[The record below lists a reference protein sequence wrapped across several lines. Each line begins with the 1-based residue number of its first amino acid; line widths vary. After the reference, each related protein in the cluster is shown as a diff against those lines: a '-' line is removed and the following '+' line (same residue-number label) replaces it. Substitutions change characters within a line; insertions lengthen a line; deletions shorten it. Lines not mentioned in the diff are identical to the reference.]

1 MNVQNLGLPLLE
13 SRAHLARH
21 RNTIYIAL
29 PLSPNRPLHGHLA
42 SQEWGL
48 EELDEPQRQQ
58 TQAERDEA
66 APESSFNLSKP
77 PEDLEGLE
85 PDGESSVS
93 EEFWVQ
99 DSQPWRP
106 WTDTPMGWNQRDWKH
121 QFERTRAPNIFSD
134 TNADGIYGGDD
145 SHDPWQMKTLPFGIP
160 MPTTPAGR
168 RAAARKG
175 GAQVAA
181 IVSAAAR
188 AADAARAAEIRM
200 ERQYKKQQC
209 EERASKASRNPYAP
223 RGMGLLVSSTGDAQQ
238 LLPDGQLPIG
248 ANTAKGH
255 GKGTGKGKG
264 PRKRGGRNRNRGNQK
279 SLDEDEADNLQ

>member
-1 MNVQNLGLPLLE
+1 
-13 SRAHLARH
+13 
-21 RNTIYIAL
+21 
-29 PLSPNRPLHGHLA
+29 
-42 SQEWGL
+42 
-48 EELDEPQRQQ
+48 
-58 TQAERDEA
+58 
-66 APESSFNLSKP
+66 
-77 PEDLEGLE
+77 
-85 PDGESSVS
+85 
-93 EEFWVQ
+93 
-99 DSQPWRP
+99 
-106 WTDTPMGWNQRDWKH
+106 MGWNQRDWKH

-279 SLDEDEADNLQ
+279 SLDEAFLQDEADNLQ